1 MVNLILTGKER
12 EAALARAVNLPSV
25 QLSKEVL
32 SYVVLLAEGG
42 LAPLDHFMGA
52 DEVMAV
58 TETMQLLDGSF
69 FPAPLVLP
77 VLLADLPDEFEAVV
91 LRDEYFNTIAV
102 MDVEEVFQFEES
114 PEAACLAG
122 KLQVVN
128 LPKQVDFLELRKSP
142 AMMQKAVAEDDVV
155 LGMFA
160 DGPMR
165 KLDALVM
172 RAAMDEVDGLVSGM
186 VLPVFGWD
194 SKQDLAYFTKVRSWL
209 LGDWDVVLS
218 DLAMRKASLA
228 DVLLRAVVAKNFGV
242 THLVLDEKWEEEV
255 SLVADALAMQFVFVD
270 LEESDQDWRET
281 IHETD
286 YLPAVRTMLEDV
298 APPKEK
304 QGLVLWFTGLSGSGK
319 STIANL
325 VAPQL
330 LAHGRQLTVLD
341 GDVVRT
347 HLSKGLTFSAEDRD
361 TNILRI
367 GYVAAEIA
375 KHGGTV
381 MCAAISPF
389 RKTREAVR
397 AMVGTDKFVEIYV
410 ATTLAEAEARDVKG
424 LYAKARAGELKNFT
438 GIDSPYEA
446 PLDAEIVVP
455 TVGKTPQECADEVV
469 AALKAAGYLKEL
481 AR

>member
-12 EAALARAVNLPSV
+12 EAVLARAVNLPSV

-32 SYVVLLAEGG
+32 SYVVVLSEGG
-42 LAPLDHFMGA
+42 LAPLDHFMGV

-194 SKQDLAYFTKVRSWL
+194 SKQDLAYYTKVRSWL

-218 DLAMRKASLA
+218 DLAMRKSSLA
-228 DVLLRAVVAKNFGV
+228 DVLLRAMVAKNFGV
-242 THLVLDEKWEEEV
+242 THLVLDEKWEEV
-255 SLVADALAMQFVFVD
+255 SLVADALEMQFVFVD

-286 YLPAVRTMLEDV
+286 YLPAVRGMLEDV
-298 APPKEK
+298 DPPKEK

-455 TVGKTPQECADEVV
+455 TAGKTPQECADEVV

>member
-58 TETMQLLDGSF
+58 TETMQLLDGKFLSC
-69 FPAPLVLP
+69 P
-77 VLLADLPDEFEAVV
+77 VWCCRCCWRICRMNLRRWCC
-91 LRDEYFNTIAV
+91 RDEYFNTIAV

-142 AMMQKAVAEDDVV
+142 AVMQKAVAEDDVV

-194 SKQDLAYFTKVRSWL
+194 SKQDLAYYTKVRSWL
-209 LGDWDVVLS
+209 LGDWDVV
-218 DLAMRKASLA
+218 
-228 DVLLRAVVAKNFGV
+228 F
-242 THLVLDEKWEEEV
+242 
-255 SLVADALAMQFVFVD
+255 
-270 LEESDQDWRET
+270 
-281 IHETD
+281 
-286 YLPAVRTMLEDV
+286 
-298 APPKEK
+298 
-304 QGLVLWFTGLSGSGK
+304 
-319 STIANL
+319 NL
-325 VAPQL
+325 
-330 LAHGRQLTVLD
+330 
-341 GDVVRT
+341 
-347 HLSKGLTFSAEDRD
+347 
-361 TNILRI
+361 I
-367 GYVAAEIA
+367 
-375 KHGGTV
+375 
-381 MCAAISPF
+381 
-389 RKTREAVR
+389 
-397 AMVGTDKFVEIYV
+397 
-410 ATTLAEAEARDVKG
+410 
-424 LYAKARAGELKNFT
+424 
-438 GIDSPYEA
+438 
-446 PLDAEIVVP
+446 
-455 TVGKTPQECADEVV
+455 
-469 AALKAAGYLKEL
+469 
-481 AR
+481 